1 MRATLT
7 EKRKKIYVVITYED
21 SLGQTKKKWF
31 GTGLNAVR
39 ANRKEANRIKEEKL
53 EEFKQIYKF
62 ADNKKSTM
70 LFADF
75 ITDWLE
81 RVKPNLQISTYS
93 SYAMQV
99 KEIANYF
106 RIKKIKLLDLQPLDI
121 ANFYAYL
128 QKQGKSVQKCEHLH
142 VNIRKCLQSAV
153 KANLIQYN
161 PADRIDRPKSP
172 IHISQFY
179 TKEELEKFF
188 ACLDDDNYAY
198 IYKMTAYYG
207 LRRSEM
213 VGIKW
218 DSIDFKKNTIT
229 LKHSVVQTRLNG
241 KSVIVAKDRLK
252 NSSSFRTLPL
262 IPEIKEILLELKKKQ
277 ERNMEMYGKQYCHK
291 YDDYICVDDLGYR
304 INPETVS
311 SHFKIILRKNNLKN
325 IRFHELRHSCASLL
339 LEQGVAMKEIQE
351 WLGHSSYTTTANIY
365 SHLDSKAKTKVA
377 NVISKAFGMEEL
389 KIEESGRDEKITG
402 TKPRYISKVKH
413 RDNST
418 TVELDYKQ
426 TPENVGEILEENQ
439 TEKPIREKSVKVY
452 VNVDTGYL
460 GATKR
465 FSDLEDNHKFLK
477 EIKSTEEANDF
488 IVELFCSGEYDK
500 NDLKEYRS
508 RLLKKVKEICEDS
521 EM

>member
-1 MRATLT
+1 MRATLA

-93 SYAMQV
+93 TYAMQV
-99 KEIANYF
+99 KEIADYF

-153 KANLIQYN
+153 KANLIPYN

-179 TKEELEKFF
+179 NKEELE
-188 ACLDDDNYAY
+188 
-198 IYKMTAYYG
+198 
-207 LRRSEM
+207 
-213 VGIKW
+213 
-218 DSIDFKKNTIT
+218 
-229 LKHSVVQTRLNG
+229 
-241 KSVIVAKDRLK
+241 
-252 NSSSFRTLPL
+252 
-262 IPEIKEILLELKKKQ
+262 
-277 ERNMEMYGKQYCHK
+277 
-291 YDDYICVDDLGYR
+291 
-304 INPETVS
+304 
-311 SHFKIILRKNNLKN
+311 
-325 IRFHELRHSCASLL
+325 
-339 LEQGVAMKEIQE
+339 
-351 WLGHSSYTTTANIY
+351 
-365 SHLDSKAKTKVA
+365 
-377 NVISKAFGMEEL
+377 
-389 KIEESGRDEKITG
+389 IEESGRDKKITG

-426 TPENVGEILEENQ
+426 TPENVEEILEENQ
-439 TEKPIREKSVKVY
+439 IEKPIKEKSVKVY

-460 GATKR
+460 GTTKR